1 MGNEV
6 YSAAIAVG
14 LGVLVGI
21 LLFVPFVAVSY
32 RRRGGLT
39 FGRFALWAAALVYFL
54 AIWTYTLLP
63 MPASNDYACAGVNL
77 DLAVF
82 IGDLR
87 AARSLTDF
95 AVLQLAL
102 NVLLFVPLGFFLRVL
117 GGRGIVVAFL
127 AGLGVSFV
135 IETTQ
140 LTGVWGL
147 YPCAYRV
154 FDVDD
159 LLMNTTGAVVG
170 SLLALVV
177 PRRFRSAEVP
187 DTAGRP
193 HPVTRGRRLLA
204 MLCDLLAAALV
215 GGAAAVGAQVWLEYV
230 ARDRA
235 AVLDGALAQTV
246 GAVTPI
252 AVWLAV
258 TLATGRTVGD
268 LAVEL
273 RYRGGPVP
281 EPLARPLRFAGGI
294 GGYLLLGLLPG
305 GWTFTQLLFAAASV
319 VLVFTT
325 DAARGLPGLVSGQRV
340 TDARG
345 EAPVGDRGEAPATGA
360 RGEAPV
366 TDSGAKPL

>member
-147 YPCAYRV
+147 
-154 FDVDD
+154 
-159 LLMNTTGAVVG
+159 
-170 SLLALVV
+170 
-177 PRRFRSAEVP
+177 
-187 DTAGRP
+187 
-193 HPVTRGRRLLA
+193 
-204 MLCDLLAAALV
+204 
-215 GGAAAVGAQVWLEYV
+215 
-230 ARDRA
+230 
-235 AVLDGALAQTV
+235 
-246 GAVTPI
+246 
-252 AVWLAV
+252 
-258 TLATGRTVGD
+258 
-268 LAVEL
+268 
-273 RYRGGPVP
+273 
-281 EPLARPLRFAGGI
+281 
-294 GGYLLLGLLPG
+294 
-305 GWTFTQLLFAAASV
+305 
-319 VLVFTT
+319 
-325 DAARGLPGLVSGQRV
+325 
-340 TDARG
+340 
-345 EAPVGDRGEAPATGA
+345 
-360 RGEAPV
+360 
-366 TDSGAKPL
+366 

>member
-6 YSAAIAVG
+6 YSAAMAIG

-32 RRRGGLT
+32 RRRGRLT
-39 FGRFALWAAALVYFL
+39 AGRFVLWAAALVYFL

-63 MPASNDYACAGVNL
+63 MPATNDFACAGVNL
-77 DLAVF
+77 DLAAF

-117 GGRGIVVAFL
+117 GGRGVVVAIL
-127 AGLGVSFV
+127 VGLGISLV

-159 LLMNTTGAVVG
+159 LLMNTTGAVLG
-170 SLLALVV
+170 SLLAFAV

-187 DTAGRP
+187 DAAGRA

-204 MLCDLLAAALV
+204 MLCDLLGTALVGFAAAL
-215 GGAAAVGAQVWLEYV
+215 AAQVWLEYV
-230 ARDRA
+230 ARDHQ
-235 AVLDGALAQTV
+235 AVLDGTIAQLV

-252 AVWLAV
+252 AVWLVV

-281 EPLARPLRFAGGI
+281 EPLARLLRFAGGV

-305 GWTFTQLLFAAASV
+305 GWSFTQLALAAASI

-325 DAARGLPGLVSGQRV
+325 DAARGLPGVVSGQRL

-345 EAPVGDRGEAPATGA
+345 DAPTMLTPGERASDDETAG
-360 RGEAPV
+360 
-366 TDSGAKPL
+366 